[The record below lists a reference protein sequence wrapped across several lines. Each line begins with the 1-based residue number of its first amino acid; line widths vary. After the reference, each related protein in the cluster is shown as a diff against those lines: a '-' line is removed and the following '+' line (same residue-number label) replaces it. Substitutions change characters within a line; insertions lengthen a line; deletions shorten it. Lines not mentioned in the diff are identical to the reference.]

1 MTDGTTAH
9 YGADSGKQ
17 LRKGK
22 RLDQVV
28 ISPEFQP
35 FDPVFDGIECGQK
48 NNRHFSA
55 KLPEF
60 RDDIPTAFAGKQYV
74 EDKEIIIHGAC
85 LMKAIHAVI
94 SRIYYKTTL
103 LKALHEIICCFPV
116 IFNN

>member
-9 YGADSGKQ
+9 YGTDSGKQ

-35 FDPVFDGIECGQK
+35 FYPVLDGIESGQE
-48 NNRHFSA
+48 NNGHFSA
-55 KLPEF
+55 KLPQF
-60 RDDIPTAFAGKQYV
+60 RDDIPTVFAGQQYV
-74 EDKEIIIHGAC
+74 QDKEIVIHGARQ
-85 LMKAIHAVI
+85 MKTIHAVI
-94 SRIYYKTTL
+94 CRIYYKTTL